1 MASLFQCTATKLPC
15 AQILRHPSL
24 RKNLPV
30 ISTFFSTTSSHN
42 AIKTVTVIGSGLMGS
57 GIAQVAAATNHKV
70 TMVDQTDAILTKSL
84 NAIEKSLEKVSKK
97 KFKDDPEAGKQFVT
111 DTLSRITISTDP
123 AANIA
128 ETDLLIEAIVE
139 NMRVK
144 HNLFAELDKAA
155 PSHTIFASNTSSLPI
170 AEIASITK
178 RQDRFGGLHFFNPV
192 PLMKLVEVIRIPET
206 SEETFDAL
214 YQFSKELGKV
224 PVSCKDTPGFIVNR
238 LLVPYIMESIRM
250 LERGDASAKDI
261 DTAMKLGAGY
271 PMGPL
276 ELADYVGLDTTKFI
290 IDGWH
295 EKYPTEPLFSPSE
308 ILNDLVARNKLGRK
322 SGEGFY
328 KYE

>member
-1 MASLFQCTATKLPC
+1 M
-15 AQILRHPSL
+15 
-24 RKNLPV
+24 

-144 HNLFAELDKAA
+144 HNLFTELDKAA

>member
-1 MASLFQCTATKLPC
+1 M
-15 AQILRHPSL
+15 
-24 RKNLPV
+24 